1 MSTDTERHPMDSL
14 DAGSRWVYRLLDLF
28 WAVDE
33 VVKRSDDVPAEIIK
47 AWEAAEAARKR
58 L

>member
-1 MSTDTERHPMDSL
+1 MKTERHPLDTL
-14 DAGSRWVYRLLDLF
+14 DAGSKWVDQLLALF

-33 VVKRSDDVPAEIIK
+33 VVKRTDDVPAEIVA
-47 AWEAAEAARKR
+47 AWEAAEAARKQ